1 MDDSVTFI
9 LLSNRFAL
17 ELEIFLAIVL
27 TNVVH
32 EFPPIPQSAP
42 PTIAIRDASVT
53 AYESVQYVHMP
64 LEISM
69 TETMSSI
76 MGIPASANS
85 NNMFPRRDFRYIQF
99 DLVGNVADLVIVYG
113 PEKRPGTGM
122 SDMVW

>member
-1 MDDSVTFI
+1 M
-9 LLSNRFAL
+9 A
-17 ELEIFLAIVL
+17 EAEIFDAIVL
-27 TNVVH
+27 TVIVQM
-32 EFPPIPQSAP
+32 FGVIPQSAP
-42 PTIAIRDASVT
+42 RTIAIRDASVT

-64 LEISM
+64 LEIST
-69 TETMSSI
+69 TEIMSNI

-85 NNMFPRRDFRYIQF
+85 NKTFPQRDFKHIQF